1 MKQCPQCLE
10 SYNDDE
16 SFCELDGSPLVDKI
30 DSIRDA
36 LVAGPQTQTN
46 ASGLVTGIIGA
57 LAGAI
62 ICLLLYIVFLL
73 PYSAQNGNRDAR
85 GNQNRGINTGPNQ
98 VALTPV
104 RATSSPVAN
113 ETPSPGATPS
123 ESLSPPVP
131 TPVTPSPE
139 PTASAVL
146 NNGPIATGTGH
157 PRENERAVI
166 LLKDGSSV
174 EADAAWQD
182 SQGVWFRRSG
192 VVSFLERGRVEKITE
207 PVQPK
212 TPAAPTAA
220 PEPK

>member
-10 SYNDDE
+10 SYHDDE
-16 SFCELDGSPLVDKI
+16 SFCDLDGSQLVDNI

-36 LVAGPQTQTN
+36 LVTGPETHRN

-73 PYSAQNGNRDAR
+73 PYSGQNSGREGRD
-85 GNQNRGINTGPNQ
+85 NQNRGTNTGISNQ
-98 VALTPV
+98 VALSPV
-104 RATSSPVAN
+104 RATSSPIAN

-182 SQGVWFRRSG
+182 NQGVWFRRSG
-192 VVSFLERGRVEKITE
+192 VVSFLERSRVEKITE

-212 TPAAPTAA
+212 TAATAA
-220 PEPK
+220 TEPK

>member
-1 MKQCPQCLE
+1 MKQCPQCIE
-10 SYNDDE
+10 AYNDDE

-36 LVAGPQTQTN
+36 LVTGPPTQRN

-73 PYSAQNGNRDAR
+73 PNSGQNGSREGR
-85 GNQNRGINTGPNQ
+85 ENQNRGTNTGPNQ

-104 RATSSPVAN
+104 RASSSPIAN
-113 ETPSPGATPS
+113 EMPTPGATPS
-123 ESLSPPVP
+123 EALSPPVP

-157 PRENERAVI
+157 PRDNERAVI

-192 VVSFLERGRVEKITE
+192 VVSFLERDRVEKITE

-212 TPAAPTAA
+212 PAAVTAP